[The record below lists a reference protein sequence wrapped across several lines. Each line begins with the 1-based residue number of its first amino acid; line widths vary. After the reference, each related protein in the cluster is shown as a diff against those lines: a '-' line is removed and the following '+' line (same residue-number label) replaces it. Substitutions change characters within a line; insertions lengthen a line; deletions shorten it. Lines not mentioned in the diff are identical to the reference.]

1 MRQPV
6 NLTLFAYW
14 DELRGSRPA
23 PFRTDIQPGR
33 IATILDRVFVLEL
46 EAKGGVVFRLAGST
60 LCGQFGGELRGRNFL
75 EHWPGRDKELL
86 AGVLTEVTQSAEVAV
101 LEFEG
106 VCRTGGR
113 VTFEMLILP
122 LTRAIGIDR
131 FIGSACTTSDID
143 WAANGPIGACH
154 LLRRTLFVPRNQSAT
169 GGAPAVAPVVAPPTP
184 LVTAPRPFVQRPT
197 ASRPPVQLASKARPH
212 FRVVDGGLSDRPKT
226 ENR

>member
-1 MRQPV
+1 MRHPA
-6 NLTLFAYW
+6 NLTLFSYW
-14 DELRGSRPA
+14 DELRGERPA

-33 IATILDRVFVLEL
+33 LATILDRVFVLEL

-60 LCGQFGGELRGRNFL
+60 LCGQFGGELRGRDFL
-75 EHWPGRDKELL
+75 ELWPARDKDLL

-101 LEFEG
+101 LDFEG

-113 VTFEMLILP
+113 VTFEMLLLP

-131 FIGSACTTSDID
+131 FIGAACTTSDID
-143 WAANGPIGACH
+143 WGANGPIVTCH
-154 LLRRTLFVPRNQSAT
+154 LLRRTLFAPRHPSASVAAPT
-169 GGAPAVAPVVAPPTP
+169 SAPAPMPVP
-184 LVTAPRPFVQRPT
+184 LSPSPRPLAQRPTVQRPT
-197 ASRPPVQLASKARPH
+197 VQLATKARPH

>member
-1 MRQPV
+1 MRQPA
-6 NLTLFAYW
+6 NLTLFSYW
-14 DELRGSRPA
+14 DELRGNRPA

-46 EAKGGVVFRLAGST
+46 EDKGGVAFRLAGST
-60 LCGQFGGELRGRNFL
+60 LCGQFGSELRGRDFL
-75 EHWPGRDKELL
+75 ELWPARDKELL
-86 AGVLTEVTQSAEVAV
+86 AGVLSEVAQSAEVAV

-131 FIGSACTTSDID
+131 FIGAACTTSEID
-143 WAANGPIGACH
+143 WTINGPVTTCH
-154 LLRRTLFVPRNQSAT
+154 LLRRTLVAPRNQSAPAR
-169 GGAPAVAPVVAPPTP
+169 APAPAPAPAPPP
-184 LVTAPRPFVQRPT
+184 PPPRPLAQRP
-197 ASRPPVQLASKARPH
+197 AVQLASKARPH